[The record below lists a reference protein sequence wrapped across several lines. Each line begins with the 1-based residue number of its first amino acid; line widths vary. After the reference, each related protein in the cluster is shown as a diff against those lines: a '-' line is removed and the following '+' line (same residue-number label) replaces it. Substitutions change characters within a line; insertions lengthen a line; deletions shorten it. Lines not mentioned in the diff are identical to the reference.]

1 MKQVTKTTL
10 IVVDFENY
18 LDELVFRSV
27 VEEGNEV
34 LVYVAHDTVAWEAF
48 IKNRKVRPCQ
58 LCIRNAQITHCNAPV
73 RYLCV
78 SNFTGMR
85 TRTHK

>member
-34 LVYVAHDTVAWEAF
+34 LVQGASANRDQSFVYVKVKSCAHVSGMTVE
-48 IKNRKVRPCQ
+48 
-58 LCIRNAQITHCNAPV
+58 RNF
-73 RYLCV
+73 LL
-78 SNFTGMR
+78 
-85 TRTHK
+85 